1 MHIKPKS
8 VIGPYADFVLLSSS
22 LISGFVEN
30 VAGYIDKTHYHQTN
44 LVGRSNDSFGLQ
56 THTTDS
62 TMKN

>member
-1 MHIKPKS
+1 MHINPKS
-8 VIGPYADFVLLSSS
+8 VIGLYADFVLLSSS
-22 LISGFVEN
+22 LISGIVEN

>member
-1 MHIKPKS
+1 MHINPKS
-8 VIGPYADFVLLSSS
+8 VIGPYADFALLSSS
-22 LISGFVEN
+22 LISGIVEN
-30 VAGYIDKTHYHQTN
+30 VAGHIDKTHYHRPN